1 MYISRSFN
9 KRMNVWYA
17 YEVDYVWD
25 EFKQKKVQ
33 KRRCIGK
40 FDPETDQVIP
50 NGKRG
55 HPRFV
60 PSPNGSADANQG
72 ANQPKPNKP
81 KKSYITM
88 ETP

>member
-1 MYISRSFN
+1 MYVTRSFN

-25 EFKQKKVQ
+25 ELRQKKVQ

-50 NGKRG
+50 NG
-55 HPRFV
+55 
-60 PSPNGSADANQG
+60 S
-72 ANQPKPNKP
+72 NQP
-81 KKSYITM
+81 
-88 ETP
+88 